1 MATSTSLIVGIWI
14 GIAVL
19 GLLLYL
25 VPAILKSMRLEGFA
39 SGLTSNPNL
48 QPIDPNLIA
57 DLGLDTDVLKSFTT
71 QIPKSDLSDNDDTPI
86 PSTSLIKPTV
96 PDASVT
102 SNKSMTPPVTGNSP
116 NVLSPGL
123 KQTNTTQLN
132 VNPTELADV
141 ANLLTTIKTA
151 VEAPDTAP
159 ASTTKS
165 SPAAAATKHIKSSG
179 AETQG
184 AAYHKKNKDR
194 IADMDNVTEYKDSE
208 PTDSSAYAPIDAPS
222 PSQLLQCPACPKC
235 KPQKE
240 CPRQKKCP
248 PQQRCPDLTDY
259 IRKDSI
265 PCWNCKLK

>member
-57 DLGLDTDVLKSFTT
+57 DLGLDNDILKTFTS
-71 QIPKSDLSDNDDTPI
+71 QIPKPDLSENDDTTVLPASSTT
-86 PSTSLIKPTV
+86 PSV
-96 PDASVT
+96 PSAALT
-102 SNKSMTPPVTGNSP
+102 SNMAMTPPVTGNSP

-132 VNPTELADV
+132 VNPNELADV
-141 ANLLTTIKTA
+141 ANLLTTIKNT
-151 VEAPDTAP
+151 VQSPDTAP
-159 ASTTKS
+159 ASTAKS
-165 SPAAAATKHIKSSG
+165 SPAPAATKPITSSG
-179 AETQG
+179 AEKQG

-194 IADMDNVTEYKDSE
+194 TADMDNITEYTESA
-208 PTDSSAYAPIDAPS
+208 PTHSSYHAPIDVPS
-222 PSQLLQCPACPKC
+222 PSELLKCPACPKC
-235 KPQKE
+235 KPQK
-240 CPRQKKCP
+240 KCP
-248 PQQRCPDLTDY
+248 PQKMCPDLTDY